1 MKKIQIIGC
10 VALILGLILKTVH
23 IPGASVL
30 FLLGANVIAVA
41 NFIVGMLN
49 LQADKQKSLFHFAVS
64 LLTVYVLFRFQFWPM
79 GPSISG
85 IKLMFLLPVGL
96 SIAYFI
102 RYFKHNAN
110 MQIAQKILAGYLV
123 FVIFISFTPTY
134 KIQYFM
140 QLNPVLSANS
150 RDSNYVAWDKYSWF
164 LYTAGKYDE
173 SLEAN
178 RMAKQAIETS
188 TYQISQYNRQEYKQ
202 KLTEH
207 EEKIKG
213 KSWNNWDIQ

>member
-1 MKKIQIIGC
+1 MKKIQISGC

-23 IPGASVL
+23 IPGASLL
-30 FLLGANVIAVA
+30 FLLGANVVAVA
-41 NFIVGMLN
+41 NFIVGMIN
-49 LQADKQKSLFHFAVS
+49 VQADKQKSLFHLAIS

-79 GPSISG
+79 GPSILG
-85 IKLMFLLPVGL
+85 LKLMFLLPVGL
-96 SIAYFI
+96 SIAFFI
-102 RYFKHNAN
+102 RYFKQNAS

-178 RMAKQAIETS
+178 RKAQQAMEFS
-188 TYQISQYNRQEYKQ
+188 TYQLSQLNRQEYKL

-207 EEKIKG
+207 EGKIKDR
-213 KSWNNWDIQ
+213 SWKNWDIQ